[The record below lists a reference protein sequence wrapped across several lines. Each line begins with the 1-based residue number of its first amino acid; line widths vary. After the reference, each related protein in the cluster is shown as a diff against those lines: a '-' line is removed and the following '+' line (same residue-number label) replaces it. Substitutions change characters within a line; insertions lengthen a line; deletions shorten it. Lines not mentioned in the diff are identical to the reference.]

1 MLERVRDGAFAALS
15 ARVFYGWWILGVA
28 ALGIFASGPGQS
40 HTFSVFVRPI
50 SAELGIT
57 PAAVASAYAVAT
69 MAAAFGLPLMGKLV
83 DNYGPRRMTL
93 VVSLALGFAC
103 LFFGAASN
111 LIFLGLGFAALRFL
125 GQGSLMLNYAN
136 LVSQWFDRKRGFA
149 MSLMA
154 LGFAASMAVHP
165 PLGQALIESFGWRT
179 AWAVLG
185 VLTWVI
191 LLPPVLLL
199 IHDKPEEKGL
209 EPDGG
214 DSGNAI
220 QLGPKAIGAGVGLTL
235 VEALRTP
242 TFYLVVV
249 GMFSISM
256 LVTVLHFYQVTIFA
270 ARGFDPAV
278 AARVFPISAAV
289 MVLTMP
295 VVGRLLDTIHT
306 RYTFALAL
314 CVQATALVS
323 ATLVTDVVSASLY
336 AAVFGLNNACSMTLF
351 GYIFPRYFGR
361 KHMGSI
367 QGTGQ
372 TILVIGASVGPPVIG
387 YAAELMGSAYEL
399 PLRLAALYPLAWA
412 VVVALFLRTPA
423 GLGEHRVGD

>member
-1 MLERVRDGAFAALS
+1 LERIRDSAFAALS
-15 ARVFYGWWILGVA
+15 KRGFYGWWILGVA

-40 HTFSVFVRPI
+40 HTFSVFVKPI
-50 SAELGIT
+50 SVDLGIS
-57 PAAVASAYAVAT
+57 PAEVASAYAVAT

-83 DNYGPRRMTL
+83 DSFGPRRMTL
-93 VVSLALGFAC
+93 VVSIALGFAC
-103 LFFGAASN
+103 LLFGAVPN
-111 LIFLGLGFAALRFL
+111 VVLLGLGFAALRFL
-125 GQGSLMLNYAN
+125 GQGSLMLNCAN

-165 PLGQALIESFGWRT
+165 PLGQALIDAFGWRT
-179 AWAVLG
+179 AWVVLG

-191 LLPPVLLL
+191 LLPPVLIL

-214 DSGNAI
+214 DAGGTI
-220 QLGPKAIGAGVGLTL
+220 QLGPKAVGAGVGLTL
-235 VEALRTP
+235 TEAMRTP
-242 TFYLVVV
+242 TFYIVVV

-256 LVTVLHFYQVTIFA
+256 LVTVLHFYQVTIFT
-270 ARGFDPAV
+270 ARGLDPAV

-295 VVGRLLDTIHT
+295 VVGQILDRVHT
-306 RYTFALAL
+306 RFAFAMAL
-314 CVQATALVS
+314 CVQAASLVG
-323 ATLVTDVVSASLY
+323 ATLVTDVVSASVY
-336 AAVFGLNNACSMTLF
+336 AAVFGFNNAWSITLF

-361 KHMGSI
+361 KHLGSI

-387 YAAELMGSAYEL
+387 FAAELMGAYEL
-399 PLRLAALYPLAWA
+399 PLRLAALYPLACA
-412 VVVALFLRTPA
+412 VVIALFLRTPA
-423 GLGEHRVGD
+423 GLEPPRTGD